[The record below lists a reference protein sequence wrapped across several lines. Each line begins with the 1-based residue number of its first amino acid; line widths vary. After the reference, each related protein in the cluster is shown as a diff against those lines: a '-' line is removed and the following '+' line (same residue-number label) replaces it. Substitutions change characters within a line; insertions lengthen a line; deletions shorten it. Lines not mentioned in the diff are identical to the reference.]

1 MKNETTP
8 IPEVYAVFAMGNDYY
23 DQLELGKI
31 FGSMAAAE
39 DYAERLRELT
49 NEEGDYEGQD
59 PQPEYALVKVEPWS
73 VN

>member
-23 DQLELGKI
+23 DQLELVKI

-39 DYAERLRELT
+39 EHAAGLRLSFGNNAEG
-49 NEEGDYEGQD
+49 NWQG